1 MAQVSRS
8 QILTVIE
15 AIIKTIKNKAMALSN
30 TTTVTYMKDNG
41 KITKWMAKVHTSI
54 KQTQNTI

>member
-41 KITKWMAKVHTSI
+41 KITK
-54 KQTQNTI
+54 

>member
-1 MAQVSRS
+1 MVQVSRS

-41 KITKWMAKVHTSI
+41 KITKWMVKVHTSI
-54 KQTQNTI
+54 KLTQNTI